1 MARSDVLLSVPR
13 GLAGPRGGSSPGRC
27 LEPLLRRDP
36 RQGRRWND
44 HRMVINGVFFRT
56 RPAARGGIC
65 RAITGTGRRGQPAH
79 CRWSGDGTR
88 EKVLDGLRAGC
99 DAGAGEAWT
108 AAIDATVIRAHQ
120 HAAGARHAPPGDI
133 DPARVAPAE
142 LSAPSGRGAAPNDK
156 NPPAAG
162 DELGKQRDRE
172 ALGRS
177 RGGLTT
183 KIHLA
188 ADSSCRPLAQLT
200 SAGQR
205 HDSLAFIPLMGQL
218 RIAGSGP
225 GRPRIRPGRVLAD
238 ERYAAAVPLAQDEFG
253 SVRPD

>member
-13 GLAGPRGGSSPGRC
+13 FFARA
-27 LEPLLRRDP
+27 LL
-36 RQGRRWND
+36 GAAAAA
-44 HRMVINGVFFRT
+44 
-56 RPAARGGIC
+56 RPAAGPAVERPPDGDQRRLLPDPAGC
-65 RAITGTGRRGQPAH
+65 PWRDLPCDYGNWRRGQPAH

-205 HDSLAFIPLMGQL
+205 HDSLALIPLMGQL